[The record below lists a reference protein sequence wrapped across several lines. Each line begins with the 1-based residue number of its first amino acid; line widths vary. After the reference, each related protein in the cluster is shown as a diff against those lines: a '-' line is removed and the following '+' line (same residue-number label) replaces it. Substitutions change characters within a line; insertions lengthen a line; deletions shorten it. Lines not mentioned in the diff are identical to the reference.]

1 MIAVVGSLLSRCQ
14 DETFV
19 ECSMCRQD
27 IESTAF
33 DMRISRRN
41 TQNKCFAQD
50 VVKKN
55 RSRLRFFNLVRPRHT
70 HTHTYTKCRNLEIS
84 TFSLTKF
91 IVVSTRQ
98 YFGTLFVLE
107 GPDGYRQS
115 LFLSLKNFYVPPK
128 CIILFNHI
136 S

>member
-27 IESTAF
+27 VESTVF

-55 RSRLRFFNLVRPRHT
+55 RSRLRFFKFVRPRHR
-70 HTHTYTKCRNLEIS
+70 YTKSRNLEIS
-84 TFSLTKF
+84 TFSYTKF
-91 IVVSTRQ
+91 SVVSTKQ
-98 YFGTLFVLE
+98 
-107 GPDGYRQS
+107 
-115 LFLSLKNFYVPPK
+115 
-128 CIILFNHI
+128 
-136 S
+136 